1 MGTQIELAFSG
12 ALGAV
17 FPSAVSSE
25 SDCRSKGR
33 EFHTLSH
40 YLALCIMRVYEH
52 CRTPENVN
60 FPHSSVSIQIELA
73 FSVALGAVF
82 ASAVGSASDCRSR
95 SREFEPHVGHI
106 TFVGTDY
113 EIISRTD
120 CDRIDSNF
128 QTKVST
134 NQTTEGTEMRWC
146 VLGGR
151 PTSFWTDYNHKKTF
165 SHSCVIFALYRCQF
179 QS

>member
-1 MGTQIELAFSG
+1 MGTQIELAFSV

-17 FPSAVSSE
+17 FPSAVGSE

-52 CRTPENVN
+52 CRTPENML
-60 FPHSSVSIQIELA
+60 PRYSVSTQIELA

-82 ASAVGSASDCRSR
+82 AIAVGSASDCRSR
-95 SREFEPHVGHI
+95 GREFELHVGHI
-106 TFVGTDY
+106 TFVGIDY
-113 EIISRTD
+113 EIRSRTD
-120 CDRIDSNF
+120 CDRTDSNF

-134 NQTTEGTEMRWC
+134 NQTTEGTEMR
-146 VLGGR
+146 
-151 PTSFWTDYNHKKTF
+151 
-165 SHSCVIFALYRCQF
+165 
-179 QS
+179 